1 MFEFSCQKITCNW
14 KSLDEK
20 WEVRTVCIKRCG
32 FNFFEFTLLLQ
43 GSNLEIFK
51 IKMLIQKLIVNVKSD
66 YASK

>member
-1 MFEFSCQKITCNW
+1 MFEFSCQKLNCYW

-20 WEVRTVCIKRCG
+20 WKVRTVCIKRCG